1 MKCSLYDYDL
11 QDFKFTRDEAQKDK
25 DAKERMKEVQAE
37 YYKRRGFFHA
47 YKRKVAKKSNIS
59 SKELSHI
66 KTIEELDKYCSDKI
80 KEIEGVEI
88 TSKATAYY
96 LRLC

>member
-1 MKCSLYDYDL
+1 MLCSLYEYDL
-11 QDFKFTRDEAQKDK
+11 KPFKFNRDEAQKNK
-25 DAKERMKEVQAE
+25 DAKARMKEVQAE

-47 YKRKVAKKSNIS
+47 YKRKVAKKSNIN

-66 KTIEELDKYCSDKI
+66 TTIEDLDKYCSDKI
-80 KEIEGVEI
+80 KEIEGVDI